1 MDSGKDPGIEIITR
15 RQQSQKGVQDMKVA
29 EKKAV
34 EMVRRLAN
42 ENFSL
47 SDLNVSFSYT
57 GENTE
62 ERKTES
68 ERFNRQ
74 FLQEV
79 EKRRGAIC

>member
-1 MDSGKDPGIEIITR
+1 
-15 RQQSQKGVQDMKVA
+15 MKVA

-68 ERFNRQ
+68 ERFNRY
-74 FLQEV
+74 
-79 EKRRGAIC
+79 